1 VTIIRNNLKH
11 PNIVRYLKTFKENDS
26 LYIVMELID
35 GAPLSQ
41 HVRILKEKQ
50 QRWPE
55 DKIWNLFIQT
65 VLALKYLHRDKHIVH
80 RDLTSNNIMLSEN
93 DKITI
98 TDFGLAKLKE
108 TNCSQMLSVVGTMF
122 YSCPEIVKNEPYT
135 DKADIWALGCVLYE
149 ICCLEPPFC
158 TSNMLALATKITQSD
173 YDETKLSVYSSLVA
187 TVVQHCLIV
196 EPAKRPDVVGVAGLV
211 AEKILTYTD
220 SVRYK
225 CNSLEKKLEKEKN
238 RSQRMLAG
246 QQEMRVDSYESQVSK
261 ASNETE
267 QSDAGGFL
275 LLPPTNAVTAGE
287 ARKSSESDVAVC
299 GQKATSSQ
307 PVNIHAQVGV
317 QLPGKIFRSVL
328 KCCRYSQIWALYTLF
343 VIRKFFKH
351 DKSF

>member
-1 VTIIRNNLKH
+1 
-11 PNIVRYLKTFKENDS
+11 
-26 LYIVMELID
+26 
-35 GAPLSQ
+35 
-41 HVRILKEKQ
+41 
-50 QRWPE
+50 
-55 DKIWNLFIQT
+55 
-65 VLALKYLHRDKHIVH
+65 
-80 RDLTSNNIMLSEN
+80 MLSEN

-173 YDETKLSVYSSLVA
+173 YDATKLSAYSSLVA

-267 QSDAGGFL
+267 QGDAGGFL
-275 LLPPTNAVTAGE
+275 LLPPTSAFEPRSVSDGGCGCE
-287 ARKSSESDVAVC
+287 ARTNRHGRSASSVNAERKSCESDVAVC
-299 GQKATSSQ
+299 GQKGKSSQ

-317 QLPGKIFRSVL
+317 QLPGKIVRKYCLL
-328 KCCRYSQIWALYTLF
+328 K
-343 VIRKFFKH
+343 
-351 DKSF
+351 